1 MPVTNTDRALFVL
14 HEYRRAIATN
24 PGVLALNDGAGQI
37 TIDTSLNEAAAEAL
51 ADKILA
57 ENEHP
62 RLFEHHIEGLLW
74 LDFFT
79 GGPPQWQ
86 VVAEHD
92 TVNEPM
98 KGISTSIDFNEGIS
112 TIEVR
117 G

>member
-1 MPVTNTDRALFVL
+1 MAVNNTDHALFVL
-14 HEYRRAIATN
+14 HEYRKAIATN
-24 PGVLALNDGAGQI
+24 PGVIALNDGAAEI
-37 TIDTSLNEAAAEAL
+37 AIDTSLNEAAAEAL

-62 RLFEHHIEGLLW
+62 RLFEHEIEGLLW
-74 LDFFT
+74 LDFFI

-86 VVAEHD
+86 VVADHD
-92 TVNEPM
+92 AVDEPM